1 MGKIPPAAPRGG
13 LLLAGLATGEARRRA
28 ARYLVA
34 ACAAGFA
41 ATAAV
46 FGWDRW
52 FFWLMLWAG
61 AAFIPLRLGLEL
73 AGARGE
79 RLRAS
84 YRDRLPERITPANLP
99 LVAQGVYERDVL
111 MPRIVTPPYVAKVQE
126 VVAAAGRVAFGQPQP
141 GEWIRQ
147 AACRL
152 VSVADG
158 WMAEMRADRELDPAS
173 TNIQARWQEV
183 RSLAV
188 LAATARVLV
197 ALSEELVGQPFWGP
211 GLDAQNVRAFLDDA
225 LGYLDRAA
233 LDPDVPPWDGMLL
246 GVWTPEVAELRRRW
260 DHYLAVLGPAPSR
273 LAAVIEELVP

>member
-1 MGKIPPAAPRGG
+1 MGKTSPAAPPRG
-13 LLLAGLATGEARRRA
+13 LLLARLATGEARRRA
-28 ARYLVA
+28 SRYLVA

-41 ATAAV
+41 ATATV

-52 FFWLMLWAG
+52 FFWLMLWGG
-61 AAFIPLRLGLEL
+61 AVFLPLRLLLEL
-73 AGARGE
+73 AGARGQ
-79 RLRAS
+79 RVRAAF
-84 YRDRLPERITPANLP
+84 REHLPDRITPANLP
-99 LVAQGVYERDVL
+99 LVAQSVYERDVL

-126 VVAAAGRVAFGQPQP
+126 AVVAVARAAFGQPQP
-141 GEWIRQ
+141 GDWMRR

-152 VSVADG
+152 VCVADG
-158 WMAEMRADRELDPAS
+158 WMAEMRADREADPSS

-197 ALSEELVGQPFWGP
+197 ALSEELLGQPFWGP

-233 LDPDVPPWDGMLL
+233 LDPDVPPWSGMLL
-246 GVWTPEVAELRRRW
+246 GVWTPEVVELRRRW
-260 DHYLAVLGPAPSR
+260 DHYLDVVGPAPSR
-273 LAAVIEELVP
+273 LAAVVEELLP